1 MKIATKLM
9 LGASLLTII
18 AVTISAGATGWLAL
32 KQARQSVEYS
42 VHQQFQAAIT
52 MQQAAAVF
60 K

>member
-42 VHQQFQAAIT
+42 VHQQF
-52 MQQAAAVF
+52 
-60 K
+60 